1 MFPAA
6 RLKILQQRKQELLCE
21 SEVHRRLL
29 ALECAAVGQRLE
41 WLNSAVNVARRVA
54 PCLGLAA
61 PLWQTWLAR
70 GRGKRGWLG
79 RITAALPLASRFA
92 GAVQQF
98 IQR

>member
-21 SEVHRRLL
+21 SEVQRRLL
-29 ALECAAVGQRLE
+29 TLECAAVGQRLE

-54 PCLGLAA
+54 PFLGLAA
-61 PLWQTWLAR
+61 PLWQTWSAR
-70 GRGKRGWLG
+70 RNGERGWLG
-79 RITAALPLASRFA
+79 RITNALPLARRFA